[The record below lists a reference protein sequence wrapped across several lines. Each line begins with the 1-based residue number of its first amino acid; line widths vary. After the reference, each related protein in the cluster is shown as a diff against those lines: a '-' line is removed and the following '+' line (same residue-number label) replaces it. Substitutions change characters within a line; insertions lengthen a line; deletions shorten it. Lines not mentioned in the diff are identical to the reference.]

1 MKIGQRL
8 QLDRPLLFA
17 LAAKCWQAI
26 SGPITLA
33 LVIGVFSAAEQ
44 GVYYGL
50 VSIIGIQAIF
60 ELGLL
65 NVLISQAGTE
75 TARIAKGE
83 SKAGQSNPLAAQRMG
98 LLIRSSQQWFLM
110 ASLLYVLSGW
120 CFGWITLSP
129 VNTQLDWWVP
139 LVVVIPVAAISIA
152 LAPALAIL
160 EGAGFRESIY
170 RFRMV
175 QIVTGS
181 IVVWASLVVGLKL
194 WTIVMATGVQA
205 FWAGY
210 LVFVRHA
217 DFFHRYRQLPEPT
230 DGFSWGR
237 DVVPMQWRVALIS
250 VAHYLS
256 SQLFVAVIVGRESVT
271 SAADAGCL
279 GATLTMTTA
288 IQMLALAWVQT
299 KFSLVS
305 AHHGAGERE
314 TAGTMWRQTAIVSTV
329 LLCLALGTLI
339 GLIAALPL
347 LGRGWELRFLQPWQL
362 TVLSIGFVANH
373 LLALQS
379 FLRDVSAGESL
390 LDTVGRWIVDDCC
403 RGLGFRATLFHQR
416 LGDRLRSFN
425 SLDRTAFAQLGVHGF
440 PSRKVRPSRLLQKF
454 ICQNSPIRDIGFVL
468 ASTGIYPWDRY
479 AIRGKFHSLS
489 HG

>member
-1 MKIGQRL
+1 MESPESQRSSRLIKIGQRL

-17 LAAKCWQAI
+17 LAAKCWQAV

-33 LVIGVFSAAEQ
+33 LVISVFSNAEQ
-44 GVYYGL
+44 GIYYGL
-50 VSIIGIQAIF
+50 VNIIGIQAIF

-65 NVLISQAGTE
+65 NVLISQSGIEA
-75 TARIAKGE
+75 ARIAKGT
-83 SKAGQSNPLAAQRMG
+83 SSDQANSLAAQRLG

-110 ASLLYVLSGW
+110 ASLLYVVVGW
-120 CFGWITLSP
+120 YFGWITLSP
-129 VNTQLDWWVP
+129 VATPLNWWLP
-139 LVVVIPVAAISIA
+139 LMIVIPVAAGSIA

-181 IVVWASLVVGLKL
+181 LVVWASLLLGMKL
-194 WTIVMATGVQA
+194 WTIVMAMSVQT
-205 FWAGY
+205 FWASY

-217 DFFHRYRQLPEPT
+217 DFLNRFRRMSPPT

-237 DVVPMQWRVALIS
+237 DVVPMQWRVAVIS

-256 SQLFVAVIVGRESVT
+256 SQLFVAVILGSRSVDP
-271 SAADAGCL
+271 AADAGRL

-305 AHHGAGERE
+305 ARHGAGERE
-314 TAGTMWRQTAIVSTV
+314 IAGTLWRQTALVSTA

-339 GLIAALPL
+339 GLIAAMPVA
-347 LGRGWELRFLQPWQL
+347 GRGWELRFLPPWQL
-362 TVLSIGFVANH
+362 AVLSIGLVASH
-373 LLALQS
+373 LLAVQSFYVMSRRANPFWIQAVVGFLITATVVWVFGRMYSTSGLVIAYAAATALVSLPLQS
-379 FLRDVSAGESL
+379 WAYMV
-390 LDTVGRWIVDDCC
+390 
-403 RGLGFRATLFHQR
+403 FRR
-416 LGDRLRSFN
+416 E
-425 SLDRTAFAQLGVHGF
+425 
-440 PSRKVRPSRLLQKF
+440 K
-454 ICQNSPIRDIGFVL
+454 
-468 ASTGIYPWDRY
+468 
-479 AIRGKFHSLS
+479 
-489 HG
+489 